1 MLIILWS
8 ISRFLLRIVRVC
20 IVVDDLIRICRIEKI
35 CFKLKLNDSLGYA
48 VITNF
53 PDQWLIL
60 RKDSYVIYD
69 KNRGEIIMVDEADI
83 VSKLEQL
90 RTESTLS
97 GRERYR
103 LPEMGRCHN
112 SGEITGIGIIL

>member
-1 MLIILWS
+1 MLIILWL

-60 RKDSYVIYD
+60 RKDFYVIYD
-69 KNRGEIIMVDEADI
+69 KNRGGIIMVDEADI
-83 VSKLEQL
+83 DSKLKQL
-90 RTESTLS
+90 RTESTDIIRPGTPYAARNGALS
-97 GRERYR
+97 
-103 LPEMGRCHN
+103 
-112 SGEITGIGIIL
+112 